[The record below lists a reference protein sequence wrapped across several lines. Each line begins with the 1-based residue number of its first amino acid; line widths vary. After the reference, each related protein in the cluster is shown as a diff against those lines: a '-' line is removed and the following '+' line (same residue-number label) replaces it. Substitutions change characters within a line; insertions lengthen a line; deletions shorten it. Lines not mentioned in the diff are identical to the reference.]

1 MDIYLNFKVYVQNSK
16 VYVQN
21 SKVHVQNT
29 KVQIKNYGSGDKFKY
44 IWVEHF
50 FKEINCKKVFNIQ
63 NSVWKKTFKTIHQ
76 LSCFVGHPVCK
87 ALSDPVWINVY
98 NL

>member
-44 IWVEHF
+44 I
-50 FKEINCKKVFNIQ
+50 
-63 NSVWKKTFKTIHQ
+63 
-76 LSCFVGHPVCK
+76 
-87 ALSDPVWINVY
+87 
-98 NL
+98 

>member
-21 SKVHVQNT
+21 CKVHVQNT

-44 IWVEHF
+44 I
-50 FKEINCKKVFNIQ
+50 
-63 NSVWKKTFKTIHQ
+63 
-76 LSCFVGHPVCK
+76 
-87 ALSDPVWINVY
+87 
-98 NL
+98 